1 MSSFVTDTHALLWH
15 LSEDPALS
23 DAARDTFQSAD
34 MGQSDI
40 FIPSI
45 VLAEVVY
52 LAERQRVPADQID
65 RIASLPDAH
74 GSHYHAVALDT
85 QVIQA
90 MRRISRDA
98 VPDMPDR
105 IIAATA
111 LFLGLPLITRD
122 ERIVGSGLIQCL
134 W

>member
-1 MSSFVTDTHALLWH
+1 VSNYVTDTHALLWH

-23 DAARDTFQSAD
+23 AAAKDAFRLADAGSA
-34 MGQSDI
+34 DI

-52 LAERQRVPADQID
+52 LAERQRVPAHQVD
-65 RIASLPDAH
+65 RIADLPRLP
-74 GSHYHAVALDT
+74 GSRYHSVALDT
-85 QVIQA
+85 EIIQA
-90 MRRISRDA
+90 MRRIPREA

-111 LFLGLPLITRD
+111 LLLGVPLLTRD
-122 ERIVGSGLIQCL
+122 HRIARLDMLQSL